1 MIGRRRRTVRQV
13 STEYHQ
19 SLSLI
24 SVHIPLYVVACSSW
38 QCLTFTAMI
47 AKLWWI
53 DGGYDLVVPMTHRYL
68 ASDESREEYTLCKQ
82 RPIKILSEAI
92 F

>member
-1 MIGRRRRTVRQV
+1 
-13 STEYHQ
+13 
-19 SLSLI
+19 
-24 SVHIPLYVVACSSW
+24 
-38 QCLTFTAMI
+38 MI

-82 RPIKILSEAI
+82 RPIKTLSEAI